1 MALLTG
7 KTALITGGGSGI
19 GRAACLVFAREG
31 ARIVV
36 ADLSSDAAAQ
46 TAALVKEAGGEA
58 VTVAGDVSCE
68 ADVVRMMATVTQ
80 SFGRLDCAFNNA
92 GITGDPIAQGG
103 RKLADWD
110 REGFEKIIAINLTGV
125 WSCLKHEI
133 RLILA
138 QGGGGAIVNTASI
151 AGLAG
156 LAYASGYVAAKHGV
170 VGLTKSAALDY
181 ARDGIRTNAVC
192 PGFIETQMTQD
203 VMERG
208 GDRVLRAIPTGR
220 LGRPEE
226 IAELAAWLCSDRASY
241 VNGATYAADG
251 GYLAI

>member
-1 MALLTG
+1 MGLLTG
-7 KTALITGGGSGI
+7 KTALITGSGSGI

-31 ARIVV
+31 ARIVA
-36 ADLSSDAAAQ
+36 ADLSAEAAAH
-46 TAALVKEAGGEA
+46 TVALVQAAGGHA
-58 VTVAGDVSCE
+58 VSVVGDVSSE
-68 ADVVRMMATVTQ
+68 ADVVQMMETVVDL
-80 SFGRLDCAFNNA
+80 FGHLDCAFNNA
-92 GITGDPIAQGG
+92 GITGDPIGQGG

-110 REGFEKIIAINLTGV
+110 RAGFETIIAVNLTSV
-125 WSCLKHEI
+125 WSCMKHEI
-133 RLILA
+133 RAMLA
-138 QGGGGAIVNTASI
+138 HGGGGAIVNTASI

-181 ARDGIRTNAVC
+181 AKDGIRTNAVC
-192 PGFIETQMTQD
+192 PGFIETRMTQE

-208 GDRVLRAIPTGR
+208 GERMLRATPMGR
-220 LGRPEE
+220 LGKPEE

-251 GYLAI
+251 GYLAV